1 MKGGDIL
8 NKVDKNENQVL
19 SFIVGPDE
27 YAVDILSVQEI
38 KGWERT
44 TKIPNTKD
52 FVMGAINLRGAVV
65 PIIDLRLMFGFGEA
79 AYDQTTVVIVINT
92 EDKSGSERV
101 VGIVVDAVS
110 DVHSLV
116 QDIVQDS
123 PGSKGRVSSDIVKGL
138 ATVKEDMVVVLD
150 VQELIAK
157 SLADSVC

>member
-1 MKGGDIL
+1 MKDGNIL
-8 NKVDKNENQVL
+8 SKINKDEEQVL
-19 SFIVGPDE
+19 SFLVGDDE

-44 TKIPNTKD
+44 TKIPNTKE

-65 PIIDLRLMFGFGEA
+65 PIIDLRIMFGFGEA
-79 AYDQTTVVIVINT
+79 TYDQTTVVIVINT
-92 EDKSGSERV
+92 EGKSGSERI

-116 QDIVQDS
+116 QDIVQAS
-123 PGSKGRVSSDIVKGL
+123 PGSKGRVSSELVKGL